1 MRACYLLAYIWLE
14 LNIVKY
20 FNKSKII
27 NLKTILTTGSNGLL
41 GQKITE
47 KVLAEG
53 RVKLVAT
60 SKGAN
65 RYPIGHGYEYAEMDI
80 LNFDQVKKV
89 IEKYK
94 PDAIIHTAAM
104 TNVDTSEAN
113 KELCYQLNVDATQNL
128 ISLCEE
134 NQIQFIHLS
143 TDFIFDGANGPY
155 AEDDVPNPLSY
166 YGETKLLAETK
177 VKNSNANWAILRT
190 ILVYGITND
199 MSRSNI
205 VLWAK
210 GALEKGLPINVVND
224 QWRMPTLAEDL
235 AEACILSAEKNAQGV
250 YHVSGKDY
258 MSIADL
264 VRKVADYWSLDK
276 SIISE
281 ISSESLNQT
290 AKRPVKTGFILD
302 KTIRDLDYNPHS
314 FEEGLKI
321 VNEQLNR
328 K

>member
-1 MRACYLLAYIWLE
+1 M
-14 LNIVKY
+14 
-20 FNKSKII
+20 
-27 NLKTILTTGSNGLL
+27 KTILTTGSNGLL

-60 SKGAN
+60 SRGFN
-65 RYPIGHGYEYAEMDI
+65 RYPVSHGYEYAEMDI
-80 LNFDQVKKV
+80 LDVAQVRSV
-89 IEKYK
+89 IERYR

-104 TNVDTSEAN
+104 TNVDTAEASM
-113 KELCYQLNVDATQNL
+113 ESCYELNVSAVQTL
-128 ISLCEE
+128 LSLCEE
-134 NQIQFIHLS
+134 RNIQLIHLS
-143 TDFIFDGANGPY
+143 TDFVFDGANGPY
-155 AEDDVPNPLSY
+155 REEDAVNPVSY
-166 YGETKLLAETK
+166 YGKSKVLAEELLKT
-177 VKNSNANWAILRT
+177 STANWAILRT

-235 AEACILSAEKNAQGV
+235 AEACLLAVEKNAQGI

-281 ISSESLNQT
+281 ISSDSLNQT
-290 AKRPVKTGFILD
+290 AKRPVKTGFVLD
-302 KTIRDLDYNPHS
+302 KTIKDLGYKPHS
-314 FEEGLKI
+314 FEEGLKM
-321 VNEQLNR
+321 VEEQMKSR

>member
-1 MRACYLLAYIWLE
+1 M
-14 LNIVKY
+14 
-20 FNKSKII
+20 
-27 NLKTILTTGSNGLL
+27 KTILTTGSNGLL

-47 KVLAEG
+47 KVLTEG
-53 RVKLVAT
+53 RVKLIAT

-65 RYPIGHGYEYAEMDI
+65 RYPTSIGYDYAEMDI
-80 LNFDQVKKV
+80 QDAAQVRAV
-89 IEKYK
+89 IERYK

-113 KELCYQLNVDATQNL
+113 KELCHQLNVDATQNL
-128 ISLCEE
+128 VSLCEE
-134 NQIQFIHLS
+134 LNIHFIHLS

-155 AEDDVPNPLSY
+155 KEEDAPNPLSY
-166 YGETKLLAETK
+166 YGETKLLAELA
-177 VKNSNANWAILRT
+177 VKESKANWAILRT

-210 GALEKGLPINVVND
+210 GALEKAEPINVVND

-235 AEACILSAEKNAQGV
+235 AEACLLAIEKNAQGV

-258 MSIADL
+258 LSIADL
-264 VRKVADYWSLDK
+264 VRKVADFWSLDK

-290 AKRPVKTGFILD
+290 ARRPVKTGFVLD
-302 KTIRDLDYNPHS
+302 KTIRDLDYKPHS

-321 VNEQLNR
+321 VDEQL
-328 K
+328 KK

>member
-1 MRACYLLAYIWLE
+1 M
-14 LNIVKY
+14 
-20 FNKSKII
+20 
-27 NLKTILTTGSNGLL
+27 KTILTTGSNGLL
-41 GQKITE
+41 GQKLTE

-60 SKGAN
+60 SKGIN
-65 RYPIGHGYEYAEMDI
+65 RYPVSDGYEYAEMDI
-80 LNFDQVKKV
+80 LNATEVRAV
-89 IEKYK
+89 IERYQ

-104 TNVDTSEAN
+104 TNVDTAEASRS
-113 KELCYQLNVDATQNL
+113 LCYELNVSAVQTL
-128 ISLCEE
+128 LSLCEE
-134 NQIQFIHLS
+134 RKIQLIHLS
-143 TDFIFDGANGPY
+143 TDFVFDGANGPY
-155 AEDDVPNPLSY
+155 KEDDAVSPVSY
-166 YGETKLLAETK
+166 YGESKVLAEQLLRKST
-177 VKNSNANWAILRT
+177 ANWAILRT

-235 AEACILSAEKNAQGV
+235 AEACLLAVDKNVKGI

-281 ISSESLNQT
+281 ISSESLNQS
-290 AKRPVKTGFILD
+290 AKRPVKTGFVLD
-302 KTIRDLDYNPHS
+302 KTIRDLDYKPHS
-314 FEEGLKI
+314 FEEGLRI
-321 VNEQLNR
+321 VDEQMRRR
-328 K
+328 KYKVESEE